1 MDQPPA
7 AFAPA
12 ASSERARDEI
22 TLTAALRIVWRTK
35 GTTFA
40 ITVLFAIVA
49 GLASL
54 VVTPRYQVTV
64 VVLPASNDIGSS
76 RGGGASSILSQVG
89 LGSIAGLSSSD
100 SGRKVEAVALLQS
113 ESLTQRFIAA
123 NNLLPVLFASRWDPV
138 RRSWKSNDPADIPT
152 LWAAS
157 QRFGKIRS
165 VDENRTSGLV
175 TLRISWRDPT
185 IATKWANDL
194 IAMTNEYL
202 RNKAIQES
210 DRNVAYLNEQALKTN
225 EVQVRQAIYSLLEE
239 EFKKL
244 MLARGNEEYALR
256 VVDPAFAP
264 DKPSYPDP
272 VIWVLIGVVLG
283 FFVAVMIAFAR
294 SRGELNN

>member
-1 MDQPPA
+1 
-7 AFAPA
+7 
-12 ASSERARDEI
+12 
-22 TLTAALRIVWRTK
+22 
-35 GTTFA
+35 
-40 ITVLFAIVA
+40 
-49 GLASL
+49 
-54 VVTPRYQVTV
+54 VTV

-100 SGRKVEAVALLQS
+100 SGRKVKAVALLQS
-113 ESLTQRFIAA
+113 ESLTHRFIAA